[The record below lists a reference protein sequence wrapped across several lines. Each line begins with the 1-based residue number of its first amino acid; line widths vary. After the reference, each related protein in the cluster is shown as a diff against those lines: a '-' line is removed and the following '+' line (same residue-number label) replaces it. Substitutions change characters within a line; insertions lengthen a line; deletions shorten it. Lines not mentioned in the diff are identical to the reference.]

1 MELKEIYHFLKE
13 NFKIDGENE
22 KYATFYNDK
31 NDVIGREK
39 EMELDVFE
47 SKVGMNIDEVN
58 FPIIEIDEATSV
70 DIYVFVNKNKY
81 YIFEFSNNFFVL
93 ILNIVYT

>member
-1 MELKEIYHFLKE
+1 MDEMELKEIYHFLKE

-70 DIYVFVNKNKY
+70 DSYVFDNENKDEVIDFAK
-81 YIFEFSNNFFVL
+81 NFFEKK
-93 ILNIVYT
+93 

>member
-70 DIYVFVNKNKY
+70 DSYVFDNENKDEVIDFAK
-81 YIFEFSNNFFVL
+81 NFFEKK
-93 ILNIVYT
+93 